1 MHNILITQKIFI
13 DKHNQINW
21 SLEDNW
27 FKFFSKKKVNLIP
40 INSNINNK
48 KKLLAFKPK
57 GLILSGGNDLYNIV
71 KLKENLI
78 RDNYEKEILKL
89 TIKNKIPILAVCR
102 GFQFVVKFFKCKISK
117 TINHVRATHA
127 LKINNKFFGS
137 KIKILKVNS
146 YHNYAVSQLPK
157 HFNLIIRYSDNSIE
171 IAKSNKYNI
180 LSFMFHPERQNISQK
195 KIDKIVFS
203 HFKIR

>member
-27 FKFFSKKKVNLIP
+27 FKFFSQKKINLIP
-40 INSNINNK
+40 LNFDTNNQK
-48 KKLLAFKPK
+48 KILAFKPK
-57 GLILSGGNDLYNIV
+57 GLILSGGNDLYDVI

-78 RDNYEKEILKL
+78 RDKYENKLLKL
-89 TIKNKIPILAVCR
+89 AIKNRIPILAVCR
-102 GFQFVVKFFKCKISK
+102 GFQFVAKFFKCKISK
-117 TINHVRATHA
+117 TINHVRATHT
-127 LKINNKFFGS
+127 LKINNKFFGY

-157 HFNLIIRYSDNSIE
+157 HFNLIARHSDNFIE

-180 LSFMFHPERQNISQK
+180 LSFMFHPERRNISQK

>member
-27 FKFFSKKKVNLIP
+27 FKFFSQKKVNLIP

-78 RDNYEKEILKL
+78 RDNHEKEILKL

-102 GFQFVVKFFKCKISK
+102 GFQFVAKFFKCKIFK
-117 TINHVRATHA
+117 TANHVRSTHT
-127 LKINNKFFGS
+127 LKINNKVFGS
-137 KIKILKVNS
+137 KVKILKVNS
-146 YHNYAVSQLPK
+146 YHNYAVSQLPE
-157 HFNLIIRYSDNSIE
+157 HFNLIARCSDNSIE

-180 LSFMFHPERQNISQK
+180 LNFMFHPERRNISQK
-195 KIDKIVFS
+195 EINKIVFS